1 MNTWCSICDNWEDR
15 KCNLVAA
22 ANTATVSHGH
32 TVSAM
37 GAGFIGAGVTIAVAL
52 AALAMLAFL
61 GLLAFGRKKKASRGP
76 ILPVL
81 EHKASHVSVFRYA
94 CLLSRFWFFLR

>member
-1 MNTWCSICDNWEDR
+1 MSTWCGVCDNWEDR

-22 ANTATVSHGH
+22 ANAAAVSHGH
-32 TVSAM
+32 SVSPV

-52 AALAMLAFL
+52 AALGMLAFL
-61 GLLAFGRKKKASRGP
+61 GLLAFGRKKKANRGP

-81 EHKASHVSVFRYA
+81 EHKESIVSTFRDS
-94 CLLSRFWFFLR
+94 CLSFAL